1 MLADFR
7 RAYGLRSVSLRYFN
21 AAGASASGLIGERHD
36 PETHLIPNVLRA
48 GVEQRPVDVFGNDYP
63 TNDGTCVR
71 DYVHVSDLCRAHLA
85 ALEYLHVGGESEAI
99 NVGSEQGFSVLE
111 VINAAARV
119 CGRKIDHKIA
129 PRRAGDAPVLV
140 ASAKR
145 ARTILRWE
153 PTESDLDS
161 IIASAW
167 RWEKTRMPK

>member
-1 MLADFR
+1 
-7 RAYGLRSVSLRYFN
+7 VSLRYFN
-21 AAGASASGLIGERHD
+21 AAGASPSGVIGERHD

-48 GVEQRPVDVFGNDYP
+48 CLEQRSVDVFGNDYS

-85 ALEYLHVGGESEAI
+85 APEYLHEGGESEAI

-111 VINAAARV
+111 VIETAARV
-119 CGRKIDHKIA
+119 CGSKIDYRIA

-140 ASAKR
+140 ASAKKAHR
-145 ARTILRWE
+145 ILTWE
-153 PTESDLDS
+153 PTESDLES

-167 RWEKTRMPK
+167 RWEQRA